1 MTAESKKSPAR
12 ASKQPQ
18 DTIGGCRSRAEADA
32 LASTDTSTDN
42 ARIRLETSAASWAA
56 RADMLQR
63 LDDAHEARLT
73 KVARA
78 GEDGDDSAPD
88 GQ

>member
-1 MTAESKKSPAR
+1 MTEDRKKPSPR
-12 ASKQPQ
+12 GSKQPQ

-63 LDDAHEARLT
+63 LDDAHEARLA

-78 GEDGDDSAPD
+78 GEDGDVSAPD